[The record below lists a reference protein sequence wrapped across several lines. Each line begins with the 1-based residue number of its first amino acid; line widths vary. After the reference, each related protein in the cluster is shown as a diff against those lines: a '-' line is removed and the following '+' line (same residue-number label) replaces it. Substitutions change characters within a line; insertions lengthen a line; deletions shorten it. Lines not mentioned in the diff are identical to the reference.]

1 MSTHPTI
8 DALTRAIQAIPTG
21 PRWDAGCALTLFAHA
36 ALVTFARIVER
47 DHSDMLYAK
56 CYPSVMDVLVGRPYR
71 KAEAMAIGQAGDAYM
86 DALHAASPFEDVLTQ
101 VHAHLLGRSGGNGLG
116 QHFTPSDMTKLVA
129 ALGAD
134 HRKRHPTGRDLC
146 RVYEPCCGAG
156 GLVLAQIQVLVEEGK
171 VITVHATDL
180 DPLCSAMTA
189 LQLLANQIVH
199 RMPLRECV
207 VTVGDVLT
215 GRQRLAFASAAVSGW
230 RVPKAADGSWRQSAK
245 THLHV

>member
-8 DALTRAIQAIPTG
+8 DALTKAIQAIPTG
-21 PRWDAGCALTLFAHA
+21 ARWDPGRALTLFAHA
-36 ALVTFARIVER
+36 AVLGTTQRAQQGYRFLL
-47 DHSDMLYAK
+47 HAK
-56 CYPSVMDVLVGRPYR
+56 SYPPMREALEGLLFPE
-71 KAEAMAIGQAGDAYM
+71 AQAMAIRHATSAYM
-86 DALHAASPFEDVLTQ
+86 DAVDAASPFEDVLTQ
-101 VHAHLLGRSGGNGLG
+101 VHAHFLGRNGGNGLG
-116 QHFTPSDMTKLVA
+116 QHFTPPDMTKLVA

-171 VITVHATDL
+171 AITVHATDL

-189 LQLLANQIVH
+189 LQLLANQMVH
-199 RMPLRECV
+199 GVALRECV

-215 GRQRLAFASAAVSGW
+215 GRERLAFASAAVRGW
-230 RVPKAADGSWRQSAK
+230 QAPNAVDGSWKQAEK